1 MIRPVESEKLD
12 NLIST
17 MKEIKLVKQ
26 ENNKIYLNQYPKYS
40 ATKILLDA
48 IK

>member
-40 ATKILLDA
+40 ATKRLLYA